1 MAATATPVIIKRPV
15 AKKMGRLAPK
25 SDPRALMF
33 SRFGIAPKKLPKS
46 THFWND
52 RTKFEHRTFGNDQYG
67 DCTRASQAI
76 GAMRMER
83 LETRR
88 TPHITDEEVVRVF
101 LEMCKRLYR
110 GNASGGYIMDALNCW
125 RRPEYTFRDEDGNA
139 LTIDAY
145 VKVHPS
151 DQTELRQ
158 AIWTAAAHGIV
169 VGLNLPRAFDELDP
183 PKKWDIP
190 EDQPAI
196 GDWVPGSGGGHAMW
210 ARDYDEKG
218 IWLVH
223 TWDLPDQLITW
234 RAAALYLDEAYI
246 VIDSV
251 DKWREQKRA
260 MLLPELRK
268 AVNEISSFKLK
279 D

>member
-1 MAATATPVIIKRPV
+1 MAATATPIVIKQPV
-15 AKKMGRLAPK
+15 ARKMGRLAPK

-33 SRFGIAPKKLPKS
+33 SRFGIAPKKLPTA
-46 THFWND
+46 THFWHV
-52 RTKFEHRTFGNDQYG
+52 KFPHRTFGNDQYG
-67 DCTRASQAI
+67 DCTRASQAM

-83 LETRR
+83 LETGK
-88 TPHITDEEVVRVF
+88 TPEITDEEVVRVF
-101 LEMCKRLYR
+101 LAMCKRLYK
-110 GNASGGYIMDALNCW
+110 GDASGAYIMDALDCW
-125 RRPEYTFRDEDGNA
+125 RRPEYTFRDKEGHP

-158 AIWTAAAHGIV
+158 AIWTAAAHGVV

-183 PKKWDIP
+183 PRKWDIP
-190 EDQPAI
+190 EDQPAV

-210 ARDYDEKG
+210 ARDYNQQG

-223 TWDLPDQLITW
+223 TWDIPDQLITW
-234 RAAALYLDEAYI
+234 RAAALYMDEAYI

-251 DKWREQKRA
+251 NKWQKKKRA
-260 MLLPELRK
+260 LTFPALRK
-268 AVNEISSFKLK
+268 AVNEVSSYKLK